1 MHRRGALWLLFLP
14 LAGLGCGESPT
25 ALTDVT
31 FNLTRPVQGEDLIA
45 TPIGDPGASENHRF
59 GYRWIW
65 ELDGEAFKCV
75 EDFSWDCPDLAPI
88 EIACDKSS
96 GQAYSASL
104 SDEEKDA
111 LGNTVAGANTK
122 KGQAWRVVVRPID
135 QHDNDEPNDP
145 EARCDVGPATSRS
158 ITVRNTPPTASVYIL
173 PENAGSHENLRAEA
187 TGEDAD
193 GDEVRFDYV
202 WTRKGTGASTEF
214 NGNILSAEETRNG
227 EVWLVTATPFD
238 TEDGEPATAELTV
251 GNSRPQVDSIDLLW
265 ATKPSPPTTLEDLT
279 VTGTF
284 SDEDG
289 DAMVVNVIWN
299 RVDGE
304 ERTLLQ
310 TDTLNAEV
318 IQDTNLPG
326 TEIWQVDLD
335 SDLISKDQTIEV
347 VLTAN
352 DGSDSAP
359 LSTSVLT
366 VNSPPYLRD
375 LGEGVK
381 NVTLSDPIHAQSR
394 PTCTYDSADWLDPDI
409 SDIQDAN
416 YRITWTVAGTDGGV
430 YADEDFD
437 LDKYKINNAITCTIE
452 PFDGT
457 SYGVPY
463 ESDSVSVTNS
473 LPQLSVTLTGTEN
486 GTTSTGLVPRSGQ
499 DVIATATATDL
510 DGHDVEL
517 AYSWQVNGAV
527 LTTDTSVLTQ
537 AIGQYER
544 GDQIDVQVTA
554 TDTLGGSS
562 TESVSALVH
571 NSPPVL
577 STAEISPAT
586 LYADSEATV
595 DIVASDS
602 DNDPYTATYAWFVG
616 SSSYTAT
623 ALSGSFTRGDS
634 VQVTVF
640 LDDGYTV
647 ASLSGH
653 GTTSSSLTHGPVT
666 VQDSP
671 PVVPEVHLDPVSPI
685 VGLSGADCIF
695 SNGEIPTD
703 VDGDTITTAWE
714 LKVTGTSTIKT
725 TSTGTVGPSIAAESL
740 AAGDEIRCVATATSN
755 GLDTE
760 SSNDDEVL
768 SDSVTY
774 VLTASEFSV
783 ATGATDYCSSDSD
796 RWAYAESVSFMWSDL
811 YPDDGYHVPT
821 SVSVEFNW
829 FSDCEDGTDPSD
841 YDRDVEFNGSTG
853 TQAIGQTENCTCDDP
868 SNFVVSDWTLSA
880 TDYIE
885 GGTNT
890 LQIDLVNDGMAE
902 STDLS
907 DDGYPAYGV
916 VRVSY

>member
-1 MHRRGALWLLFLP
+1 MVQDEGVRLSSDLFL
-14 LAGLGCGESPT
+14 
-25 ALTDVT
+25 
-31 FNLTRPVQGEDLIA
+31 
-45 TPIGDPGASENHRF
+45 
-59 GYRWIW
+59 
-65 ELDGEAFKCV
+65 
-75 EDFSWDCPDLAPI
+75 
-88 EIACDKSS
+88 
-96 GQAYSASL
+96 
-104 SDEEKDA
+104 
-111 LGNTVAGANTK
+111 
-122 KGQAWRVVVRPID
+122 
-135 QHDNDEPNDP
+135 
-145 EARCDVGPATSRS
+145 
-158 ITVRNTPPTASVYIL
+158 
-173 PENAGSHENLRAEA
+173 
-187 TGEDAD
+187 
-193 GDEVRFDYV
+193 
-202 WTRKGTGASTEF
+202 
-214 NGNILSAEETRNG
+214 
-227 EVWLVTATPFD
+227 
-238 TEDGEPATAELTV
+238 
-251 GNSRPQVDSIDLLW
+251 
-265 ATKPSPPTTLEDLT
+265 
-279 VTGTF
+279 
-284 SDEDG
+284 
-289 DAMVVNVIWN
+289 
-299 RVDGE
+299 
-304 ERTLLQ
+304 
-310 TDTLNAEV
+310 
-318 IQDTNLPG
+318 
-326 TEIWQVDLD
+326 
-335 SDLISKDQTIEV
+335 KDQTIEV

-381 NVTLSDPIHAQSR
+381 NVTLSDPIHTQTR
-394 PTCTYDSADWLDPDI
+394 PSCTYDSADWLDPDV
-409 SDIQDAN
+409 SDFQDLD
-416 YRITWTVAGTDGGV
+416 YRITWTVAGTDGGT
-430 YADEDFD
+430 YADVDFD
-437 LDKYKINNAITCTIE
+437 VDQFKINNAISCTIE

-457 SYGVPY
+457 SYGIPY
-463 ESDSVSVTNS
+463 ESDSVSVTNA
-473 LPQLSVTLTGTEN
+473 LPVLSVTLTGTEN

-499 DVIATATATDL
+499 DVIATATATDP

-517 AYSWQVNGAV
+517 SYSWTVNGAV
-527 LTTDTSVLTQ
+527 VTAETAVLSQ
-537 AIGQYER
+537 AQYER
-544 GDQIDVQVTA
+544 GNQVTVQVTA
-554 TDTLGGSS
+554 TDTLDGSS
-562 TESVSALVH
+562 TESISALVH

-577 STAEISPAT
+577 SSAEISPAT

-703 VDGDTITTAWE
+703 VDGDTITTAWK
-714 LKVTGTSTIKT
+714 LTVTGPSTALT
-725 TSTGTVGPSIAAESL
+725 ETSTGTVGPSIAAESL

-811 YPDDGYHVPT
+811 YPDDGHHVPT

-829 FSDCEDGTDPSD
+829 FSDCEDGTDPFD

-868 SNFVVSDWTLSA
+868 SNFVVSNWTLSA

-890 LQIDLVNDGMAE
+890 LQIDLVNEGMAE
-902 STDLS
+902 STSTSFS
-907 DDGYPAYGV
+907 DDGDPAYGV
-916 VRVSY
+916 VRVGYTAP